1 MSLHSLLTSTL
12 YHDHYDSK
20 CSPSFTGSSMDDQS
34 TVEIFA
40 SLPRVPRFFG
50 PLGNTLVD
58 GVPIGHCYI
67 LD

>member
-1 MSLHSLLTSTL
+1 
-12 YHDHYDSK
+12 
-20 CSPSFTGSSMDDQS
+20 MDDQS